1 MQSTT
6 FFLENDH
13 WVQRIAFV
21 FPCRKGEIAWL
32 LYSVSESR
40 VDISLKTTFNNWLLS
55 LYYLWV
61 FGNIM
66 VHNRLRPCFLELTVQ
81 LRKIHS
87 SNNDK
92 NRSIVL
98 NCGDLYNNFS
108 NSALLI
114 FGPDNSLSWGVVL
127 CYSIPVLTH
136 YMPQATSHNQKYPQM
151 SSHILGKGEQSHS
164 PLVEKHWFL

>member
-1 MQSTT
+1 MIIEYRE
-6 FFLENDH
+6 LLNE
-13 WVQRIAFV
+13 QRIAFV

-98 NCGDLYNNFS
+98 NCGDLYKNFS

-164 PLVEKHWFL
+164 LLVEKHWFL